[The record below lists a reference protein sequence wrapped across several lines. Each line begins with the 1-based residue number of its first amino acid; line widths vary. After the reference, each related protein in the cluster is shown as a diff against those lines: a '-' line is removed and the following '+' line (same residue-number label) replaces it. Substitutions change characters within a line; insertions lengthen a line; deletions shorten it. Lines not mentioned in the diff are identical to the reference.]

1 MFLKFERYG
10 VNGVMNDIKNVVCLP
25 SGVSL
30 KKLDILSIKEKLN
43 SFLNKSNIKW
53 LQLSQLDQDQKV

>member
-43 SFLNKSNIKW
+43 SFLNKSNIK
-53 LQLSQLDQDQKV
+53 